1 MHKERPIV
9 NIENKP
15 NIHLEIELF
24 QNKVLRP
31 ILKMQHDLILCVFN
45 EHIHKLSIQWK
56 GLMKGKQ
63 LECVDNQLTQNV
75 QLKNT
80 IIGVIIGQLNESEIE
95 QYFINS
101 RDYNKRIIRM
111 SIQRIQSTI

>member
-9 NIENKP
+9 KIENKP

-63 LECVDNQLTQNV
+63 LEYVDNQLTQNV

-80 IIGVIIGQLNESEIE
+80 TIGMIIGQLNESEIE